1 MIICSEEL
9 SCFCVAGWVR
19 ETYRKPQKES
29 CWWSFLSWPCW
40 GKLFPAPTITK
51 VSSVHLHCLCE
62 MVPLSRVRYAVFT
75 GLLSFVRCGLPLA
88 IFIFSQWKCRELF
101 SSWLWK
107 ETWCFQDD
115 CQVCEYCPMSA
126 KFCCPSIVNGSDV
139 KMLTWCVIKMNFK
152 QPLFS

>member
-9 SCFCVAGWVR
+9 SYFCVAGWVR

-62 MVPLSRVRYAVFT
+62 MVPLSRVRYTVFT

-88 IFIFSQWKCRELF
+88 IFIFFQWKCRELS

-107 ETWCFQDD
+107 EKRGVFRMTARC
-115 CQVCEYCPMSA
+115 A
-126 KFCCPSIVNGSDV
+126 NIVQWMQNSV
-139 KMLTWCVIKMNFK
+139 VPPLLRVAMLKCWLGV
-152 QPLFS
+152 